1 MNFFFFGTTAEYIKL
16 WPVLTDLEG
25 LKQIQVCNTQQHQ
38 MNVDLLVNLPIPFEI
53 RDLHNNYSPKSS
65 VPDFL
70 LWMLRT
76 FLATSLS
83 LLKEK
88 RNSKVIVHGDTATAL
103 IVGLCTKLLG
113 RKLLHIEAGY
123 RSGSIGNPF
132 PEELI
137 RIVLDRISDVSFCP
151 SEGQMKNIKHKPRAI
166 NTFGNTGAD
175 STWRLL
181 GSDVDD
187 SARSAFGVVTL
198 HRSELIL
205 SEKRLMVFLS
215 SLDEISPDYPM
226 VLYAGAFE
234 KEKISLLL
242 YKLGSSIQV
251 VDKLSYDRFIRL
263 VKEAPFVVT
272 DSGGLQQECN
282 LMGIP
287 CFIARE
293 NTEETVLRSNCT
305 LIGNDGRKFHDAIVT
320 YQEMRLHT
328 LLPLNPSP
336 SAIVKDYIL
345 HATTNK

>member
-16 WPVLTDLEG
+16 WPVLNDLKTFK
-25 LKQIQVCNTQQHQ
+25 LVQVFNTQQHQ
-38 MNVDLLVNLPIPFEI
+38 MNFDLLSGLPIPFSI
-53 RDLHNNYSPKSS
+53 QNLHKNYSAKSNI
-65 VPDFL
+65 PDFL
-70 LWMLRT
+70 LWSLRT
-76 FLATSLS
+76 FLATSWS

-88 RNSKVIVHGDTATAL
+88 RNSQVIVHGDTATAL
-103 IVGLCTKLLG
+103 IVGVCTKLLG

-151 SEGQMKNIKHKPRAI
+151 SEDQMKNIKRKSRAI

-181 GSDVDD
+181 GDD
-187 SARSAFGVVTL
+187 LGNLATTAFGIVTL

-205 SEKRLMVFLS
+205 NEKLLMTFLTS
-215 SLDEISPDYPM
+215 INAVNPEYPM
-226 VLYAGAFE
+226 ILYVGAFE
-234 KEKISLLL
+234 KEKISRLLRNV
-242 YKLGSSIQV
+242 GSSIQL
-251 VDKLSYDRFIRL
+251 VDKLTYDRFIRL
-263 VKEAPFVVT
+263 VNNAPFVIT

-282 LMGIP
+282 LIGIP

-305 LIGNDGRKFHDAIVT
+305 LIGNDGRKISDSISS
-320 YQEMRLHT
+320 YKEMRLNS

-336 SAIVKDYIL
+336 SEIIRGYIFPETL
-345 HATTNK
+345 SE